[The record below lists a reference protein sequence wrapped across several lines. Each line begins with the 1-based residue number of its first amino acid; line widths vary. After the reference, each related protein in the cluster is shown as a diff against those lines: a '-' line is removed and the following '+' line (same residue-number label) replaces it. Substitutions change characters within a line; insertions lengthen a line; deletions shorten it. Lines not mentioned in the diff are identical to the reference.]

1 MLIFESLGVRVVSR
15 FTGVIFTFDIIRR
28 ERFSVNPLNLWFAFN
43 FLLVAL
49 RLISMHHLHKNL
61 NFAPF
66 SRELE
71 RIRLQVHKHL
81 LDSFLI
87 RLNEQTLVLKR
98 NILDTLVLWGQ
109 CFFGLETNELRNDL
123 YSPTQSLVLLDGS
136 DIIDCSLNVKRF
148 DILYE
153 LTRFQLGVTQNIFNI

>member
-15 FTGVIFTFDIIRR
+15 FIGVICTFDIIRR

-43 FLLVAL
+43 FLLVTL
-49 RLISMHHLHKNL
+49 SLIGMDHLHKNL

-71 RIRLQVHKHL
+71 RIWLQVHKHL

-87 RLNEQTLVLKR
+87 RLNEQALVLNR
-98 NILDTLVLWGQ
+98 NIFDTLVLWGQ

-123 YSPTQSLVLLDGS
+123 YPPTQSLVLLDGS
-136 DIIDCSLNVKRF
+136 NIIDCSLDVKRF

-153 LTRFQLGVTQNIFNI
+153 LTRFQLGVTKNIFNI